1 MKYKL
6 FLNIGLDIWTIVVI
20 VIRQVLQLSLGLY
33 ILVFLIRRKIGI
45 TYI

>member
-33 ILVFLIRRKIGI
+33 ILVF
-45 TYI
+45 